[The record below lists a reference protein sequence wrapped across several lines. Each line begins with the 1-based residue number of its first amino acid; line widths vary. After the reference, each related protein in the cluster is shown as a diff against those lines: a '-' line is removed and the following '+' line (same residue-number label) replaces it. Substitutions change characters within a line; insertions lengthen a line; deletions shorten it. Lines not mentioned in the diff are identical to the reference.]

1 MDIRQLRYF
10 TAIVEEGTLTGAA
23 KRLNMTQ
30 PPLTAQLKLLEEEL
44 RCPLFTREGKRLHLT
59 EAGHH
64 FYERALRI
72 LGMCDAA
79 VTEMADFQEGAAGT
93 LRIGVISS
101 VKDQLFP
108 QWIQSFWEKYPNI
121 RYEIY
126 SANTYQLLDQ
136 LQNGQLDLALVRTPF
151 PKSELDILY
160 IKKEPFL
167 AVGIPSFFPDPEKE
181 SLTLREL
188 ENVPFIFYRRWE
200 KMLKY
205 ALKLRVYLPGSS
217 AVTTMLRQLWLWP
230 TWEWE
235 LDFSQPLEYQNSF
248 LLHLNRK

>member
-23 KRLNMTQ
+23 TTFKYDSAPAYRSAEAFGRRAEMS
-30 PPLTAQLKLLEEEL
+30 PFHPG
-44 RCPLFTREGKRLHLT
+44 RKRLHLT

-108 QWIQSFWEKYPNI
+108 QWVQSFWEKYPNI

-151 PKSELDILY
+151 PKSELNILY

-200 KMLKY
+200 KMLKMRFE
-205 ALKLRVYLPGSS
+205 AEGISPRIICCNDDAQDDSGFGLHGNGSWAS
-217 AVTTMLRQLWLWP
+217 PSL
-230 TWEWE
+230 
-235 LDFSQPLEYQNSF
+235 
-248 LLHLNRK
+248 